1 MPNWVV
7 VGTQWGDE
15 GKGKVVDLL
24 TEKADII
31 ARPQGGANA
40 GHTVMIGDNLFILH
54 LIPTGILH
62 PHKICIIGNGM
73 VIDLKQLFSEIADL
87 EKRGIHIKNRLFISE
102 NAHLVMPYHK
112 AIERLEEES
121 KGRNKVGTTGKG
133 IGPAYRDKIGRC
145 GIKLRDI
152 LYPKAF
158 EKRVEQNL
166 ENNLHLFRKL
176 KRGEFSSLKTESRA
190 ILKYKKRVISLMA
203 DVSLILNEAIRNGKS
218 VLFEGAQGT
227 MLDIDHG
234 TYPYCTASS
243 VSAGGACTGTGVG
256 PTLIDEVIGVVKAY
270 TTRVGNGPFPT
281 EFDDGLCEVIREKG
295 KEFGATTGR
304 PRRCGWLDLVLLG
317 YSVRTNGI
325 TKIALTKLDVL
336 DDLGKIKVCMAY
348 KYKGKTIENFTND
361 LEILE
366 NCTPVYKEI
375 DGWKTSTHGMTKY
388 KNLPPKAIEYVNF
401 ISQQLG
407 VEIFL
412 ISTGSRRNETIVL

>member
-40 GHTVMIGDNLFILH
+40 GHTVVIGDNLFILH

-73 VIDLKQLFSEIADL
+73 VIDLEQLFFEIADL
-87 EKRGIHIKNRLFISE
+87 KKRGIDIKNRLFISE

-112 AIERLEEES
+112 AIEKLEEES
-121 KGRNKVGTTGKG
+121 KGKNKVGTTGKG

-145 GIKLRDI
+145 GIRLKDI
-152 LYPKAF
+152 LYAEVFK
-158 EKRVEQNL
+158 KKV
-166 ENNLHLFRKL
+166 ENNLKNNSHLFRKL
-176 KRGEFSSLKTESRA
+176 KRGEFSSLKTESEA
-190 ILKYKKRVISLMA
+190 ILKYKRQVVPLMA

-234 TYPYCTASS
+234 TYPYCTASN

-256 PTLIDEVIGVVKAY
+256 PTLMDEVIGVVKAY

-281 EFDDGLCEVIREKG
+281 EFDDGFCETIREKG

-304 PRRCGWLDLVLLG
+304 PRRCGWLDLVLLK
-317 YSVRTNGI
+317 YSVRVNGI

-348 KYKGKTIENFTND
+348 KYKGRTIENFTND
-361 LEILE
+361 LEILK

-375 DGWKTSTHGMTKY
+375 DGWETSTHGMTKY
-388 KNLPPKAIEYVNF
+388 HDLPRKAKDYINF

-407 VEIFL
+407 VEVML
-412 ISTGSRRNETIVL
+412 ISTGCKRDETILI

>member
-1 MPNWVV
+1 
-7 VGTQWGDE
+7 
-15 GKGKVVDLL
+15 L

-40 GHTVMIGDNLFILH
+40 GHTVVIGDNLFILH

-73 VIDLKQLFSEIADL
+73 VIDLEQLFFGIADL
-87 EKRGIHIKNRLFISE
+87 KKRGIDIKNRLFISE

-121 KGRNKVGTTGKG
+121 KGKNKVGTTGKG

-145 GIKLRDI
+145 GIRLRDI
-152 LYPKAF
+152 LYPEVFK
-158 EKRVEQNL
+158 KKVESNL
-166 ENNLHLFRKL
+166 KNNSHLFGKL
-176 KRGEFSSLKTESRA
+176 KRSEFSSLKTESEA
-190 ILKYKKRVISLMA
+190 ILKYKKQVVSLMA
-203 DVSLILNEAIRNGKS
+203 DVSLILNEAVRNGKS

-227 MLDIDHG
+227 MLDVDHG
-234 TYPYCTASS
+234 TYPYCTSS
-243 VSAGGACTGTGVG
+243 NVSAGGACTGTGVG
-256 PTLIDEVIGVVKAY
+256 PTLMDEVIGVVKAY

-281 EFDDGLCEVIREKG
+281 EFDDGLCEAIREKG

-304 PRRCGWLDLVLLG
+304 PRRCGWLDLVLLK
-317 YSVRTNGI
+317 YSVRVNGI

-375 DGWKTSTHGMTKY
+375 DGWETSTHGMTKY
-388 KNLPPKAIEYVNF
+388 QDLPRKAKDYINF
-401 ISQQLG
+401 ISKQLG
-407 VEIFL
+407 VEVML
-412 ISTGSRRNETIVL
+412 ISTGCKRDEPILI